1 MPHPK
6 HGGSYPSAARN
17 TAGNT
22 RVKDYC
28 MAVGVQ
34 KTGTTADGWTQNANG
49 YDSPRSDSDWPNSQ
63 YNHVSPYL
71 TVWLK

>member
-1 MPHPK
+1 MPLPQ
-6 HGGSYPSAARN
+6 HGGSYPSAAHN

-28 MAVGVQ
+28 MSVGVQ

-49 YDSPRSDSDWPNSQ
+49 YDSARSDSDWPNSQ
-63 YNHVSPYL
+63 YNHVSPYV